1 MTSLRRAAA
10 LTLACLVATAA
21 GAAEVRVG
29 KYNRVYEDLAGELA
43 PIEMPP
49 VRIRLS
55 SPSQAIVVKEN
66 VARLEPLG
74 GGRFGGRFEL
84 ELLGKGRLV
93 VDLDLAGQAQRL
105 EDEVL
110 LPRQRIAID
119 GVARIERGEGGYRVF
134 PEKLP
139 PSVRVEVRSR
149 LINDVLDLCGG
160 AALLTLGALDC
171 RPLNEALERPE
182 VPLSGIAGEL
192 FLPDADLAPDERAT
206 LDRLLA
212 AG

>member
-1 MTSLRRAAA
+1 MSTVRCVALLAFACLAASAAA
-10 LTLACLVATAA
+10 
-21 GAAEVRVG
+21 AAELRVG
-29 KYNRVYEDLAGELA
+29 KYNRVYEDVAGELA

-66 VARLEPLG
+66 LARLEPLG

-93 VDLDLAGQAQRL
+93 VDLDLAGRPQRL

-119 GVARIERGEGGYRVF
+119 GEARIERVEGGYRVR

-139 PSVRVEVRSR
+139 PAVRVEVRSR
-149 LINDVLDLCGG
+149 LINEVLDLCGG

-171 RPLNEALERPE
+171 GPLQLALERPE
-182 VPLSGIAGEL
+182 VPLSGVAGEL
-192 FLPDADLAPDERAT
+192 FLPDADLTSDERAAV
-206 LDRLLA
+206 DALLA
-212 AG
+212 AR

>member
-1 MTSLRRAAA
+1 MASVSRAVSFALAGLAAA
-10 LTLACLVATAA
+10 AA
-21 GAAEVRVG
+21 FAADLRVSS
-29 KYNRVYEDLAGELA
+29 YNRVYEDVAGELA

-66 VARLEPLG
+66 LARLEPLG
-74 GGRFGGRFEL
+74 DGRFGGRFEL
-84 ELLGKGRLV
+84 ELLGKGKLV
-93 VDLDLAGQAQRL
+93 VDLDLAGRPQRL

-119 GVARIERGEGGYRVF
+119 GEARIDRVEGGYRVR

-139 PSVRVEVRSR
+139 AAVRVEVRSR

-171 RPLNEALERPE
+171 GPLQQALERPE
-182 VPLSGIAGEL
+182 VPLAGAAGEL
-192 FLPDADLAPDERAT
+192 FLPDADLTADERAA
-206 LDRLLA
+206 LDALLA
-212 AG
+212 AR